1 MMTRKIM
8 VLDNLKS
15 IKTYFDRPIKISKKM
30 VFLMMSTINLEVSM
44 IMMPIK

>member
-15 IKTYFDRPIKISKKM
+15 IKTYFDRRIKISKKM